1 MKWWMTIV
9 LGCLVIGCGSMNGAN
24 DAGSDGGDDGGYGDD
39 GGGGDNGGD
48 VDEVA
53 VGFVNVLEI
62 QSSWGDRSEVRAY
75 FAEELHLRKAPF
87 YHDADHMTATNQA
100 GECVLLADYR
110 RLLDMCNPPCGL
122 DQYCD
127 GMTCRDYPPHW
138 NVGTLNITGLN
149 TVASLEPDE
158 HDNYLE
164 QTLPADLF
172 NEGSGITVSAAG
184 GELGASELSATGVA
198 PLDAD
203 STVDLI
209 AGQPA
214 TISWTPGTVDARVQL
229 FLRTGIHRPSPPSA
243 AVFCEVDDS
252 AGQIV
257 IPAAIVDAFR
267 SAAMLN
273 QQPCELMRYTRDIRN
288 PFGQVELRVANVVSL
303 QLNTP

>member
-1 MKWWMTIV
+1 V
-9 LGCLVIGCGSMNGAN
+9 
-24 DAGSDGGDDGGYGDD
+24 
-39 GGGGDNGGD
+39 
-48 VDEVA
+48 
-53 VGFVNVLEI
+53 FEI

-75 FAEELHLRKAPF
+75 FAEEIHLRKAPF
-87 YHDADHMTATNQA
+87 YHDLDHMTVANQA
-100 GECVLLADYR
+100 GDCALLTNYQ
-110 RLLDMCNPPCGL
+110 RLLDMCNPPCGA
-122 DQYCD
+122 DEYCA
-127 GMTCRDYPPHW
+127 GVTCLPYPPHW
-138 NVGTLNITGLN
+138 NVGTITLSGLN
-149 TVASLEPDE
+149 TAAELQPDE

-172 NEGSGITVSAAG
+172 DQGAAITVSAAG
-184 GELGASELSATGVA
+184 GELGGFQLSATGLA

-203 STVDLI
+203 TTVDLI
-209 AGQPA
+209 AGQP
-214 TISWTPGTVDARVQL
+214 TVISWTPGTVDARVQV
-229 FLRTGIHRPSPPSA
+229 FLRTGIHRPTPPSA

-273 QQPCELMRYTRDIRN
+273 QQPCELMRYSQDIQN